1 MWFMDGQPARLSIQ
15 ITGDADPEEI
25 ADASLQLR
33 RELLDL
39 DIPVEVPVAGE
50 PPAGARAVEVAA
62 LGSLSVTIV
71 PGLLT
76 AVVAVARSWLSVV
89 RHRSIKLEINGDAL
103 ELTGLPAAERQR
115 LTDEWLR
122 RHEDQSRHG

>member
-1 MWFMDGQPARLSIQ
+1 MDGQPARLSIQ

-62 LGSLSVTIV
+62 LGSLSVTV
-71 PGLLT
+71 VMPGLLT
-76 AVVAVARSWLSVV
+76 AVVAVARSWLSVA
-89 RHRSIKLEINGDAL
+89 RHRSIKLEIDGDVL
-103 ELTGLPAAERQR
+103 EMTGLPAAERQR

-122 RHEDQSRHG
+122 RHEEQ